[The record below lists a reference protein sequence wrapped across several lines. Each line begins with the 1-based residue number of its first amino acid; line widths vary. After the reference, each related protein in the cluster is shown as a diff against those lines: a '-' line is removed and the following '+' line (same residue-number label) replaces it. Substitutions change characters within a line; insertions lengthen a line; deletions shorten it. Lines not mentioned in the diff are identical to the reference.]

1 MARRKM
7 CSAGDRGVVVQEGP
21 DAFRHGEHPLAHGHR
36 RQDVIDEMGGG
47 LDHTAHIGGFAAG
60 AILIALFRNPRLLAR
75 HPYYGWRPQ
84 RSSAR

>member
-47 LDHTAHIGGFAAG
+47 LDHTARITGRTHAAAFATERDQLPPSLG
-60 AILIALFRNPRLLAR
+60 
-75 HPYYGWRPQ
+75 Q
-84 RSSAR
+84 